1 MIFFVPQNNY
11 FLGDENIF
19 QGWEILYVPKKYE
32 TARKAYTNYL
42 KELAAGWV
50 QTACRS
56 SRICTWSRTQEVPN
70 KMNVSNDPF
79 TTKKNVCKPLVSIRC
94 EETQNPSPFVN
105 EKKKHIRDSP

>member
-50 QTACRS
+50 QTVCRS
-56 SRICTWSRTQEVPN
+56 SRICTWSRTQGVPN
-70 KMNVSNDPF
+70 KMNVFQRPIYYL
-79 TTKKNVCKPLVSIRC
+79 KKFIITEGFLEYFECRASQIKTVG
-94 EETQNPSPFVN
+94 
-105 EKKKHIRDSP
+105 D